1 MATTLKIKRS
11 SSNNE
16 PTALAQGELA
26 YSYKSTSQKLF
37 FGDGSGV
44 ITIGGKYY
52 TDMMKHTTGVLT
64 ASSAILVD
72 ANKKIDH
79 FMVDNLDLNGNT
91 IKSLDSN
98 GNINITPNGT
108 GSVVLSKVDINGGS
122 IDGVVIGGST
132 ATSGKFTT
140 LQVTDLTNNRVLLA
154 GTAGEVEDSASLTFN
169 GTTLA
174 LTGDQ
179 DITGSLDVDNI
190 NIDGNKI
197 STTNSNGDLTL
208 DPNGT
213 GDVVVNGDL
222 IINGLTTTVES
233 TTVTIADPLM
243 ALAKNNTANSLDIG
257 TYGKY
262 VESTTTKYTGIFRDA
277 TDGKYKLFAG
287 STTQPT
293 TTVNVTGTGYA
304 KADLVVA
311 DIDAT
316 SITIPDNAIA
326 VGKIAAGV
334 LPDDVKVD
342 NDNWSVTDLAVVNG
356 GTGVSTFTS
365 KGIIFGN
372 GASDLQVTAAGTW
385 DSTHSVGQL
394 MSVNSSGTPTWTNT
408 VDGGTF

>member
-1 MATTLKIKRS
+1 M
-11 SSNNE
+11 
-16 PTALAQGELA
+16 
-26 YSYKSTSQKLF
+26 
-37 FGDGSGV
+37 
-44 ITIGGKYY
+44 
-52 TDMMKHTTGVLT
+52 
-64 ASSAILVD
+64 
-72 ANKKIDH
+72 
-79 FMVDNLDLNGNT
+79 
-91 IKSLDSN
+91 
-98 GNINITPNGT
+98 
-108 GSVVLSKVDINGGS
+108 
-122 IDGVVIGGST
+122 
-132 ATSGKFTT
+132 
-140 LQVTDLTNNRVLLA
+140 
-154 GTAGEVEDSASLTFN
+154 
-169 GTTLA
+169 
-174 LTGDQ
+174 
-179 DITGSLDVDNI
+179 
-190 NIDGNKI
+190 
-197 STTNSNGDLTL
+197 
-208 DPNGT
+208 
-213 GDVVVNGDL
+213 
-222 IINGLTTTVES
+222 NGLTTTVES
-233 TTVTIADPLM
+233 TTVTVADPLM

-293 TTVNVTGTGYA
+293 TTVNVTGAGYA